1 MCSHVTISSPASGSL
16 DSEVYNPSWPYP
28 YGASLFSSPRSV
40 CLEFSKALV
49 SVGWCGCIVF
59 TDGRLFTGL
68 GSSVSFLLWFRYE
81 FRLRY
86 NFKWLHCIHYRQV
99 FHWFRFFSI
108 FSRVVSVRISASVQI
123 MLVAASCL
131 SCGSLFSISV
141 FFFHFQVLFRQT
153 RTCYVILLRDYV
165 CAMYVPDIA

>member
-1 MCSHVTISSPASGSL
+1 MCSHVTISSPFSGSL
-16 DSEVYNPSWPYP
+16 DSKIFHGLCCFCSAGDPFWPYP

-59 TDGRLFTGL
+59 TNGRLFTGL

-108 FSRVVSVRISASVQI
+108 FSLVVSVRISASVQI
-123 MLVAASCL
+123 MLVAASRL
-131 SCGSLFSISV
+131 SCGSVFSISV
-141 FFFHFQVLFRQT
+141 VFSFSGLIQADSN
-153 RTCYVILLRDYV
+153 LLRYS
-165 CAMYVPDIA
+165 PTRL